1 MFGDALAFYL
11 VGSAVLIIV
20 GLVIAMLTTFMLL
33 SKNNT
38 KAEKVVGAVLL
49 NIIVAAIAM
58 VFVKSI
64 AMLMLGGGR

>member
-11 VGSAVLIIV
+11 VGSAVLVIV

-38 KAEKVVGAVLL
+38 KAEKVVGVILL
-49 NIIVAAIAM
+49 NIIAATIAM
-58 VFVKSI
+58 LFVKSM
-64 AMLMLGGGR
+64 AMLMFGGGR